1 MYIPYEI
8 FVGWRYVRNRKQ
20 IGRENRFISF
30 ISSLSMAGIALGV
43 AALIVVLSVMNGFQK
58 EIQERILSA
67 TSHIE
72 VVGVNGTLE
81 DWHQIQFNA
90 TQNKHVVASAPY
102 TQGQVMVSTQGVRLA
117 GEGVRGAMIR
127 GIDPSVEPT
136 VSDFSRKIKSGDFN
150 ALEPGEFKVAIG
162 EELARSLGVKVGD
175 KITVVSP
182 EGTVTPAGVIPRIKS
197 FEIAAIFNLGMYEY
211 DSGLVLANIQDTQAL
226 FRLGDQVSGVRLKV
240 DEPYKAAQIAH
251 EIAPTLQE
259 DAFLTDWTKQH
270 ANFFRAIQIEKRM
283 MFIILSLIVAV
294 AAFNIVSTLV
304 MAVTD
309 KRSDIAI
316 LRTIGAS
323 ARSIMAIFILQGAFI
338 GAIGLLIGAVGGTV
352 MALNIDT
359 VVPFIEHLFGVQF
372 LSGDIYF
379 LSELPSD
386 LQWADVINIT
396 VSAFILTLLSTIYPS
411 IRAAKIQPAEALR
424 YE

>member
-1 MYIPYEI
+1 MHIPYEI

-72 VVGVNGTLE
+72 VVGVNGALD
-81 DWHQIQFNA
+81 DWRQVQLNA

-102 TQGQVMVSTQGVRLA
+102 AQGQVMVSTQGVRLA
-117 GEGVRGAMIR
+117 GEGVLGAMIR
-127 GIDPSVEPT
+127 GIDPTVEPT
-136 VSDFSRKIKSGDFN
+136 VSDFSRKITSGDFN
-150 ALEPGEFKVAIG
+150 ALEAGAFKVALG

-211 DSGLVLANIQDTQAL
+211 DSGLVLANLQDTQAL
-226 FRLGDQVSGVRLKV
+226 FRLGEQVSGLRLKV
-240 DEPYKAAQIAH
+240 DEPYLAAQVAR

-323 ARSIMAIFILQGAFI
+323 ARSIMAIFMLQGAFI
-338 GAIGLLIGAVGGTV
+338 GVIGLLIGAISGTV
-352 MALNIDT
+352 LALNVDVI
-359 VVPFIEHLFGVQF
+359 VPFIERLFGVQF

-386 LQWADVINIT
+386 LQWTDVLNIT
-396 VSAFILTLLSTIYPS
+396 VSAFVLTLLSTIYPS